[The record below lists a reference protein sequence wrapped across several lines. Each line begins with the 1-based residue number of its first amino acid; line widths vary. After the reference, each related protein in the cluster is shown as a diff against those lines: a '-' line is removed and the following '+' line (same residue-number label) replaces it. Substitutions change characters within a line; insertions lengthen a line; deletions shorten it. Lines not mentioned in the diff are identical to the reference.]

1 MKHFLIFTTVLALLL
16 LSACTPENN
25 GVENKPFLE
34 QDVAWQEIQAD
45 TITLENLTPDSIY
58 SIQIKDNESRN
69 LSSTS
74 ESSDLHP
81 TKVGTYLLSSKDGQ
95 ISFSLNDIKAT
106 VGDEYHISRLNGNY
120 RDMKIEEQK
129 DYYIPYIRDG
139 RKGKLYEEFYLIDI
153 EGLKNDGL
161 DINNIVICD
170 SNLGGGE
177 KYTDYG
183 LILNLKE
190 FNLSQNPKNYAVMDL
205 SEYESIGIYNSLF
218 LIDSGND
225 NVSKE
230 VKLVNPVTLKL
241 NESKEITGKSMVFR
255 VDAASL
261 DEGTEY
267 VLKIT
272 PQESMNRDNY
282 AISMNNPNPRFADS
296 GMRRPYLFPLNN
308 SDDSILIYIGKID
321 KEKGDFIFDFNVTV
335 NNTFNHYGS
344 VVLVPLSDNMTRPE
358 TIRLTNNIG
367 KIKEFQVNKGDRTI
381 IPFIIE
387 AENEDLL
394 SGFDLYFTCTDENCK
409 LSKDEIRM
417 FVLSALDKGFG
428 YAQTPV
434 YHEEIAEVW
443 STDILEFIYF
453 EINGP
458 SEDHNIVL
466 YGKSSSK

>member
-1 MKHFLIFTTVLALLL
+1 MKHFLIFTTVLASLL

-129 DYYIPYIRDG
+129 DYYIPYIREG
-139 RKGKLYEEFYLIDI
+139 REGKLYEEFYLIDT
-153 EGLKNDGL
+153 EDLKNDGL

-170 SNLGGGE
+170 SNSGGGE

-183 LILNLKE
+183 LILDLEE
-190 FNLSQNPKNYAVMDL
+190 FNLAQNPKNYAVVNL
-205 SEYESIGIYNSLF
+205 LEYESIGIYNSLF
-218 LIDSGND
+218 LIESRNN

-255 VDAASL
+255 VDADSL
-261 DEGTEY
+261 EKKTEY

-272 PQESMNRDNY
+272 PQESMDRDNY
-282 AISMNNPNPRFADS
+282 AISMNNPNPRFANS
-296 GMRRPYLFPLNN
+296 GMRRPYLFPINN
-308 SDDSILIYIGKID
+308 SDDSILIYIGEID
-321 KEKGDFIFDFNVTV
+321 SEKGDFIFDFNVNV
-335 NNTFNHYGS
+335 NNTFNLYGS
-344 VVLVPLSDNMTRPE
+344 IEIVPLSDNMTKPE
-358 TIRLTNNIG
+358 TISLTNNIG
-367 KIKEFQVNKGDRTI
+367 EIKEFDVKQGDRTI
-381 IPFIIE
+381 IPFIIKADNKE
-387 AENEDLL
+387 LL
-394 SGFDLYFTCTDENCK
+394 SDFDLYFECSDKNCK
-409 LSKDEIRM
+409 LNEDEIRM
-417 FVLSALDKGFG
+417 FVISALDKGFG

-434 YHEEIAEVW
+434 WHKEIAEVW
-443 STDILEFIYF
+443 ATDILEFIYF

-458 SEDHNIVL
+458 SENHNIVL

>member
-1 MKHFLIFTTVLALLL
+1 MKHFLIFTTVLASLL

-58 SIQIKDNESRN
+58 SIQVKNDGSRK

-95 ISFSLNDIKAT
+95 IS
-106 VGDEYHISRLNGNY
+106 EYHISRLNGNY
-120 RDMKIEEQK
+120 RNMKIEEQK

-139 RKGKLYEEFYLIDI
+139 REGKLYEKFYLIDI
-153 EGLKNDGL
+153 EDLKNDGL

-170 SNLGGGE
+170 SNSGGGE

-183 LILNLKE
+183 LILDLEE
-190 FNLSQNPKNYAVMDL
+190 FNLSQNVVNL
-205 SEYESIGIYNSLF
+205 LEYESIGIYNSLF
-218 LIDSGND
+218 LIESRNN

-255 VDAASL
+255 VDADSL
-261 DEGTEY
+261 EKKTEY

-272 PQESMNRDNY
+272 PQESMDRDNY
-282 AISMNNPNPRFADS
+282 AISMNNPNPRFANS

-308 SDDSILIYIGKID
+308 SDDSILIYIGEID
-321 KEKGDFIFDFNVTV
+321 SEKGDFIFDFNVNV

-344 VVLVPLSDNMTRPE
+344 VEIVPLSGNMTRPE
-358 TIRLTNNIG
+358 TINLTNNI
-367 KIKEFQVNKGDRTI
+367 KAIKEFDVKQGDRTI
-381 IPFIIE
+381 IPFIIR

-394 SGFDLYFTCTDENCK
+394 SDFDLYFECTDKNCN
-409 LSKDEIRM
+409 LDDEIRM
-417 FVLSALDKGFG
+417 FVISALDKGFG

-434 YHEEIAEVW
+434 WHKEIAEVW
-443 STDILEFIYF
+443 ATDILEFIYF

-458 SEDHNIVL
+458 SENHHIVL
-466 YGKSSSK
+466 HSTK